1 MAFFINTFTQ
11 FTQNSFK
18 NIVVEEEGLENS
30 FLLINTFCIFHK
42 WSGVYSAS
50 LTFQM
55 GLEIIQNNA
64 VTSDIA
70 MSHLADLIVANFQ
83 IYLNFS
89 ELPPTSRGSLLH
101 AYEMKSRAIS
111 FLPQCKIVSLLTT
124 CAVSAKLSGFALALT
139 QLWIWNVCGTM
150 VKDQTKKKCM
160 SDALPS

>member
-1 MAFFINTFTQ
+1 MAFFINT

-18 NIVVEEEGLENS
+18 NIVVEEKGLENS

-89 ELPPTSRGSLLH
+89 ELPPQAEGHSYMHMRWNLVP
-101 AYEMKSRAIS
+101 
-111 FLPQCKIVSLLTT
+111 FLFYF
-124 CAVSAKLSGFALALT
+124 SAK
-139 QLWIWNVCGTM
+139 
-150 VKDQTKKKCM
+150 
-160 SDALPS
+160 